1 MLLTFW
7 WCSQSLVTKTTKIKG
22 DLKRQCL
29 AMVKKLRLH
38 TPLPLKILFRMVNRI
53 CRICGEKSTWQH
65 GKFFTAA
72 VHKLKG
78 DDAISQ
84 NRSEKNWIKRIYK
97 AKCIYLVPLW
107 QFYTV
112 KRGLDIQ
119 NRLYQEM
126 EQRGLSSIAM

>member
-1 MLLTFW
+1 
-7 WCSQSLVTKTTKIKG
+7 
-22 DLKRQCL
+22 
-29 AMVKKLRLH
+29 MVKKLRLH

-97 AKCIYLVPLW
+97 AKCIYLVPL
-107 QFYTV
+107 
-112 KRGLDIQ
+112 
-119 NRLYQEM
+119 
-126 EQRGLSSIAM
+126 